1 MSRIN
6 RLYEIAK
13 QENRL
18 VLNIFLT
25 VGYPDLL
32 ASEELA
38 RIALES
44 GAEVIE
50 LGVPFSDPM
59 AEGMTIQ
66 ESSQVAIDNGI
77 TLDDCIGLASRLR
90 ADYEQAGILL
100 MGYVNP
106 FIAYGLNNLGNQV
119 RDADID
125 GLVVADLPPEEAME
139 FQNVM
144 RKADAILVQFLAPT
158 TDPNRAKIVVESGE
172 GFIYCVSLT
181 GVTGERDQLDA
192 GVVDF
197 LIETKKLTDRPLVV
211 GFGISST
218 KHVTALRGSADG
230 VVVGSAFVR
239 VCGMTDVSA
248 RNMQASQLVRDL
260 SAAARGMDNI
270 V

>member
-181 GVTGERDQLDA
+181 GVTGERDQ
-192 GVVDF
+192 
-197 LIETKKLTDRPLVV
+197 
-211 GFGISST
+211 
-218 KHVTALRGSADG
+218 
-230 VVVGSAFVR
+230 
-239 VCGMTDVSA
+239 
-248 RNMQASQLVRDL
+248 
-260 SAAARGMDNI
+260 
-270 V
+270 